1 MATMMRT
8 RRAADGA
15 KWAELFGK
23 AVREGVEVRQTGSGL
38 WIATS
43 GTDRTAA
50 YVVALS
56 ECECPGHTYH
66 GHCKHRAMLAWT
78 LGVLT
83 LAGADATTNPDPEP
97 PTPAAPAVAARRN
110 PFNLSDAEMV
120 AAKADAMRQHLY
132 HGAPLISPMTG
143 EIIAEAA

>member
-1 MATMMRT
+1 MATMRT
-8 RRAADGA
+8 QRPADTA

-43 GTDRTAA
+43 GTDRQAA
-50 YVVALS
+50 YVVELG

-66 GHCKHRAMLAWT
+66 GYCKHRAMLAWT

-83 LAGADATTNPDPEP
+83 LAGDASPDPEP
-97 PTPAAPAVAARRN
+97 PTPAAPAGAVRRAAFGMTDRE
-110 PFNLSDAEMV
+110 LV

-132 HGAPLISPMTG
+132 HGAPLISPTTG

>member
-1 MATMMRT
+1 MATMRT
-8 RRAADGA
+8 QRPADTA

-43 GTDRTAA
+43 GTDRRAA
-50 YVVALS
+50 YVVGLG

-66 GHCKHRAMLAWT
+66 GYCKHRAMLAWT

-83 LAGADATTNPDPEP
+83 LAGDASPDPEP
-97 PTPAAPAVAARRN
+97 PTPAAPVCRFGCGGRGYHTDPDWRSAPERCPCREALAA
-110 PFNLSDAEMV
+110 
-120 AAKADAMRQHLY
+120 
-132 HGAPLISPMTG
+132 
-143 EIIAEAA
+143 

>member
-1 MATMMRT
+1 MATTTMRP
-8 RRAADGA
+8 RRTADAA

-43 GTDRTAA
+43 GTDRQAA
-50 YVVALS
+50 YVVSLA
-56 ECECPGHTYH
+56 ECKCPGDTYH
-66 GHCKHRAMLAWT
+66 GYCKHRALLAWT

-83 LAGADATTNPDPEP
+83 LAGNSSPDPEP
-97 PTPAAPAVAARRN
+97 PTPAGPAVVPSRRAAFGITDRE
-110 PFNLSDAEMV
+110 LV

-132 HGAPLISPMTG
+132 HGAPLVSPTTG
-143 EIIAEAA
+143 EIIAKAA